1 MKSARPRVILILH
14 REMVDELEFKAD
26 GERLLSDPEV
36 KVISYPSGLG
46 DSLVEELK
54 KKNLFHPDSLLVQ
67 SPFGGFYALADE
79 ANEVFAY
86 EKHFSFTQLCGYLG
100 AKEVKIEEVALQ
112 KEDRTSAFSARLGA
126 EGEFK
131 LAPVNA
137 KAEIDKEQAERFA
150 RKFLLHTFFEGASP
164 NFTEVERLLTEKCLA
179 GEQHIES
186 LVGFRKAENLVKE
199 LEVSLNLSKE
209 SKRNFRFAASL
220 IAGVPTLLQVKAIA
234 DHQSS
239 IQTVI
244 EYSLTY
250 KVIF

>member
-1 MKSARPRVILILH
+1 MKSARPRIILILQK
-14 REMVDELEFKAD
+14 EVVDELEFKVD
-26 GERLLSDPEV
+26 GEKLLSNPEI
-36 KVISYPSGLG
+36 KVISYPSGRG
-46 DSLVEELK
+46 DPLVEELK

-86 EKHFSFTQLCGYLG
+86 EKHFSFTELCGYLG
-100 AKEVKIEEVALQ
+100 AKEVKIEEVDLQ
-112 KEDRTSAFSARLGA
+112 KEDRTSAFSARLGT

-131 LAPVNA
+131 LAPINA
-137 KAEIDKEQAERFA
+137 KAEIDKEQAEKFA
-150 RKFLLHTFFEGASP
+150 RKFRLRASFEGSAP
-164 NFTEVERLLTEKCLA
+164 NFSEVERLLAEKHLA

-186 LVGFRKAENLVKE
+186 LVGFRKAESPVKE

-209 SKRNFRFAASL
+209 SKRNFRFAANL
-220 IAGVPTLLQVKAIA
+220 IAGVPALLQIKAIA
-234 DHQSS
+234 DYQSS
-239 IQTVI
+239 IQAIT